1 MKSSSFCETQIFQWN
16 IITKRIIEIMTRVC
30 VIADRYVILFLSF
43 FDQSLVFLLHVR
55 ITDIMGVI
63 HYYWNIVFFVQ
74 KRLHSLF
81 FFV

>member
-1 MKSSSFCETQIFQWN
+1 
-16 IITKRIIEIMTRVC
+16 MTRVC

-55 ITDIMGVI
+55 ITDVTYVI
-63 HYYWNIVFFVQ
+63 ALFGTLSSKFKKVA
-74 KRLHSLF
+74 LTSF